1 MEILRKKTKPI
12 EKVDTKLINLIQ
24 DMFYTMDLASGIGLA
39 APQIN
44 LGLSVTVVDI
54 SGIDEFKKV
63 KPLVLINPKILDS
76 NGESVIEEGCLSIP
90 EIREEVSRPKEIFL
104 QYSDFDLKE
113 IQIEIK
119 GFLSRVVQHEIDHLN
134 GKLFIDYLDDK
145 QKKNV
150 RKNLNLIKKGK
161 VETAYPLQYH
171 SKK

>member
-1 MEILRKKTKPI
+1 MEILRKKTKPVV
-12 EKVDTKLINLIQ
+12 KVDTKLINLIQ

-44 LGLSVTVVDI
+44 LGSSIAVVDI
-54 SGIDEFKKV
+54 SGIDEYKKV

-90 EIREEVSRPKEIFL
+90 EIREEVTRPKEIFL
-104 QYSDFDLKE
+104 QYSDFDLNE
-113 IQIEIK
+113 IQIELT
-119 GFLSRVVQHEIDHLN
+119 GFISRVVQHEIDHLN
-134 GKLFIDYLDDK
+134 GKLFIDYLDEK
-145 QKKNV
+145 RKKKV

-161 VETAYPLQYH
+161 VDTSYPLQYQ